1 MCCEKCKEKM
11 NWYIK
16 GTTQG
21 WICPACGWNI
31 VTTHIDEIDADETEY
46 SLYIKNI
53 HDYDKEKIR
62 FIAKTAN
69 VNFIMAKHMLEEKEV
84 CILNAKAPEIKSTI
98 AELRKLNI
106 DFSVNP
112 IFMC

>member
-31 VTTHIDEIDADETEY
+31 VTTHIDEIDADETV
-46 SLYIKNI
+46 IC
-53 HDYDKEKIR
+53 
-62 FIAKTAN
+62 F
-69 VNFIMAKHMLEEKEV
+69 
-84 CILNAKAPEIKSTI
+84 CP
-98 AELRKLNI
+98 
-106 DFSVNP
+106 
-112 IFMC
+112 